1 VRCSRCGKDNPE
13 SLRFCQDCGNR
24 LVTGGSAGAAP
35 APPRGLASNAET
47 AAPIAPPAPA
57 VAGSPLAAAPAW
69 FAPPPTFLVPALQG
83 TIAPRPAEAQRPA
96 APPLDFGGRPA
107 ERVCPR
113 CGTANPVAGRF
124 CSNCGRSLE
133 LPPEPITAPQPGRA
147 ETSLPGSSERPD
159 RTALALAQPSPIA
172 PAPPT
177 VTCQRCHAANSTQMS
192 FCQFCG
198 ARLVS
203 GPDDSRRA
211 GNPLVQRLG
220 AAPATATQQHFSAEP
235 ALNARLVVIGQ
246 DGKPGREYSISE
258 DQTDI
263 GREEGGIV
271 LPNDPY
277 VAARHARLT
286 RRNGRFF
293 VRDLESVNGVYVRLR
308 GPERLQHA
316 DLVLVGLEVLRFE
329 VVSDAEK
336 WLSPAVE
343 RGTQIFGS
351 PSAPRHMRLCQRT
364 VEGVT
369 RDVYYPTRDEAVVGR
384 EQGDIVFTNDP
395 FMSRRHAAI
404 TRDPSN
410 GTFSLRDLG
419 SSNGTY
425 MAIRSERELSP
436 GDLVRIGQHLFRL
449 DVGRVD
455 GR

>member
-1 VRCSRCGKDNPE
+1 M
-13 SLRFCQDCGNR
+13 
-24 LVTGGSAGAAP
+24 AAQ
-35 APPRGLASNAET
+35 L
-47 AAPIAPPAPA
+47 
-57 VAGSPLAAAPAW
+57 SP
-69 FAPPPTFLVPALQG
+69 T
-83 TIAPRPAEAQRPA
+83 THI
-96 APPLDFGGRPA
+96 
-107 ERVCPR
+107 
-113 CGTANPVAGRF
+113 
-124 CSNCGRSLE
+124 
-133 LPPEPITAPQPGRA
+133 
-147 ETSLPGSSERPD
+147 
-159 RTALALAQPSPIA
+159 
-172 PAPPT
+172 
-177 VTCQRCHAANSTQMS
+177 CQRCHGSNSAQMS

-198 ARLVS
+198 ARLVG
-203 GPDDSRRA
+203 GPEDARA
-211 GNPLVQRLG
+211 AAYGPNPNLG
-220 AAPATATQQHFSAEP
+220 AAPPAQQQAP
-235 ALNARLVVIGQ
+235 VQPRLDARLVVIGQ
-246 DGKPGREYSISE
+246 DGKPGREYPILD

-263 GREEGGIV
+263 GREEGNIV
-271 LPNDPY
+271 LQNDPY
-277 VAARHARLT
+277 VAPRHARLT

-308 GPERLQHA
+308 AQERLQHA

-336 WLSPAVE
+336 GLSPAVE

-351 PSAPRHMRLCQRT
+351 PSAARHMRLCQRT

-425 MAIRSERELSP
+425 LAIRSERELTP
-436 GDLVRIGQHLFRL
+436 GDHVRIGQHLFRL

>member
-1 VRCSRCGKDNPE
+1 M
-13 SLRFCQDCGNR
+13 
-24 LVTGGSAGAAP
+24 
-35 APPRGLASNAET
+35 
-47 AAPIAPPAPA
+47 
-57 VAGSPLAAAPAW
+57 
-69 FAPPPTFLVPALQG
+69 
-83 TIAPRPAEAQRPA
+83 RPA
-96 APPLDFGGRPA
+96 APQLEFGQRHD
-107 ERVCPR
+107 ERVCGR
-113 CGTANPVAGRF
+113 CGTSNPASGRF
-124 CSNCGRSLE
+124 CSNCGGSLE
-133 LPPEPITAPQPGRA
+133 AGAEPSTAPQAP
-147 ETSLPGSSERPD
+147 RP
-159 RTALALAQPSPIA
+159 RHLAAQPPQAA
-172 PAPPT
+172 PMVAPPPT
-177 VTCQRCHAANSTQMS
+177 TTQICPRCRGSNSAQMS

-198 ARLVS
+198 ARLVG
-203 GPDDSRRA
+203 GPEDARPAAYGPNPNA
-211 GNPLVQRLG
+211 GG
-220 AAPATATQQHFSAEP
+220 APAPQQQAAVEP
-235 ALNARLVVIGQ
+235 RLDARLVVIGQ
-246 DGKPGREYSISE
+246 DGKPGREYPITD

-263 GREEGGIV
+263 GREEGNIV
-271 LPNDPY
+271 LQNDPY
-277 VAARHARLT
+277 VAPRHARLT

-308 GPERLQHA
+308 AQERLQNA

-336 WLSPAVE
+336 GLSPAVE

-351 PSAPRHMRLCQRT
+351 PSAARHMRLCQRT

-425 MAIRSERELSP
+425 LAIRSERELTP
-436 GDLVRIGQHLFRL
+436 GDHIRIGQHLFRL

>member
-1 VRCSRCGKDNPE
+1 
-13 SLRFCQDCGNR
+13 
-24 LVTGGSAGAAP
+24 
-35 APPRGLASNAET
+35 
-47 AAPIAPPAPA
+47 
-57 VAGSPLAAAPAW
+57 
-69 FAPPPTFLVPALQG
+69 
-83 TIAPRPAEAQRPA
+83 
-96 APPLDFGGRPA
+96 
-107 ERVCPR
+107 
-113 CGTANPVAGRF
+113 
-124 CSNCGRSLE
+124 
-133 LPPEPITAPQPGRA
+133 
-147 ETSLPGSSERPD
+147 
-159 RTALALAQPSPIA
+159 
-172 PAPPT
+172 
-177 VTCQRCHAANSTQMS
+177 MS

-198 ARLVS
+198 ARLVG
-203 GPDDSRRA
+203 GPEDPRQARSR
-211 GNPLVQRLG
+211 GQSP
-220 AAPATATQQHFSAEP
+220 AAPHQHQAPAEP
-235 ALNARLVVIGQ
+235 KVDARLVVIGQ
-246 DGKPGREYSISE
+246 DGKPGREYPIHD

-263 GREEGGIV
+263 GREEGSIV

-277 VAARHARLT
+277 VAPRHARLS

-308 GPERLQHA
+308 GQSPERLQHA

-336 WLSPAVE
+336 GLSPAVE

-351 PSAPRHMRLCQRT
+351 PSAARHMRLCQRT

-369 RDVYYPTRDEAVVGR
+369 RDVYYPTRDEAIVGR

-425 MAIRSERELSP
+425 LAIRSERELNP
-436 GDLVRIGQHLFRL
+436 GDHVRIGQHLFRL
-449 DVGRVD
+449 DVGRTD

>member
-1 VRCSRCGKDNPE
+1 MRCSRCGKENPE

-24 LVTGGSAGAAP
+24 LVSGEGAGALPTPPRGFAEAPAKARQEP
-35 APPRGLASNAET
+35 APPPQFFPPPPAFASQAP
-47 AAPIAPPAPA
+47 AAPSRPSQAPPM
-57 VAGSPLAAAPAW
+57 
-69 FAPPPTFLVPALQG
+69 
-83 TIAPRPAEAQRPA
+83 RPA
-96 APPLDFGGRPA
+96 APQFDLSLPRPP
-107 ERVCPR
+107 ERVCTR
-113 CGTANPVAGRF
+113 CGTANPLSGRF
-124 CSNCGRSLE
+124 CLNCGMSLE
-133 LPPEPITAPQPGRA
+133 HPPEPATAPQAPQARA
-147 ETSLPGSSERPD
+147 AP
-159 RTALALAQPSPIA
+159 AAAAVQPSAASPS
-172 PAPPT
+172 T
-177 VTCQRCHAANSTQMS
+177 VACPRCHGPNAPHMS

-198 ARLVS
+198 ARLVG
-203 GPDDSRRA
+203 GPEDGRA
-211 GNPLVQRLG
+211 
-220 AAPATATQQHFSAEP
+220 AYAPPIAGSAATAAGSPAQAAEP
-235 ALNARLVVIGQ
+235 QLDARLVVIGQ
-246 DGKPGREYSISE
+246 DGKPGRQYPIVD

-263 GREEGGIV
+263 GREEGNIV

-277 VAARHARLT
+277 VAPRHARLT

-308 GPERLQHA
+308 AQERLQHG
-316 DLVLVGLEVLRFE
+316 DLVLIGLEVLRFE

-336 WLSPAVE
+336 GLSPAVE

-351 PSAPRHMRLCQRT
+351 PSAARNMRLCQRT

-404 TRDPSN
+404 TRDPTS

-425 MAIRSERELSP
+425 LAIRSERELTP
-436 GDLVRIGQHLFRL
+436 GDHVRIGQHLFRL
-449 DVGRVD
+449 DVGRTD